1 MTNKQHEQISALLD
15 NALSPDE
22 CTEALKS
29 IHSSEDLRNTW
40 NRYHLIG
47 DAIRGEN
54 ITLPANLIADHVR
67 ERLESEP
74 AIIASPKHADQ
85 RSGSFKYHDNVH
97 WLRPAAG
104 MAMAASVAALAILLF
119 PKYSDIASDGPGV
132 QVASAPSTV
141 IYTTSTGTRW
151 KKV

>member
-1 MTNKQHEQISALLD
+1 M
-15 NALSPDE
+15 
-22 CTEALKS
+22 LKS
-29 IHSSEDLRNTW
+29 
-40 NRYHLIG
+40 
-47 DAIRGEN
+47 
-54 ITLPANLIADHVR
+54 
-67 ERLESEP
+67 
-74 AIIASPKHADQ
+74 IIASPKHADQ

-151 KKV
+151 KNLAEPTVESRLNRYLEDHSEYASPGGMSGVLPYASFVSYDAGQ